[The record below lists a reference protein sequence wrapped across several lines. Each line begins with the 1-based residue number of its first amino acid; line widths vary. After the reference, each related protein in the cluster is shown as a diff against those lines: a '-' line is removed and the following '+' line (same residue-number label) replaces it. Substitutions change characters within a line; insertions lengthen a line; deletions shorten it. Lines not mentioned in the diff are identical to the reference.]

1 MSRII
6 SLDIGE
12 VEYPDPNVFKTCP
25 KISSTGACP
34 KCVENISVKSKEHL
48 QVKGGNTIILMQNFS
63 KNVQYLPQK
72 IVLVVIVQ
80 MSHINGPKM
89 FQQLLKSL
97 SIF

>member
-48 QVKGGNTIILMQNFS
+48 KVKGVKTKLFFFAKVFKKCATPTS
-63 KNVQYLPQK
+63 KNCIGCHCSNEP
-72 IVLVVIVQ
+72 
-80 MSHINGPKM
+80 H
-89 FQQLLKSL
+89 
-97 SIF
+97 

>member
-48 QVKGGNTIILMQNFS
+48 KVKGEKHNYFAVKFFKKCARPTS
-63 KNVQYLPQK
+63 KNCIGCHCSNEP
-72 IVLVVIVQ
+72 
-80 MSHINGPKM
+80 H
-89 FQQLLKSL
+89 
-97 SIF
+97 